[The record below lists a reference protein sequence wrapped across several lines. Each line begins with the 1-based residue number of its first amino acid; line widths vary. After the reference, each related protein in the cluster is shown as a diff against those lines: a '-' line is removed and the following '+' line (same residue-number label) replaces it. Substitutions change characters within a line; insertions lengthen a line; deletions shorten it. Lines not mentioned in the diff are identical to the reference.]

1 MGKSFLPKKA
11 TRSSLDDGPI
21 SDLVGLKTSFTLVTT
36 ERSGFPLFSVRSYS
50 DRNPHILDPKRG
62 ENTCAKSEHH
72 MKNALDTQ
80 RERIRSPLYFRIR
93 TKNPL
98 EIKVKSKLYSEPPWN
113 NQRLW
118 CWVQKSRLSYFSAR
132 LLCVLCAA
140 PRRTVWTC
148 VQRLDSPRPFRYYM
162 GVERVLKLP
171 QWSAK
176 SKERKKY
183 IFHLLIF
190 FLGVCFLYFRVEY
203 IIFSLHFK
211 YPWL

>member
-21 SDLVGLKTSFTLVTT
+21 SDLVGLKRASRWSQRRDQASLYSASVVIPTEILTFWIQSVEKTLVQ
-36 ERSGFPLFSVRSYS
+36 
-50 DRNPHILDPKRG
+50 NPSIVL
-62 ENTCAKSEHH
+62 
-72 MKNALDTQ
+72 KNALDTQ

-118 CWVQKSRLSYFSAR
+118 CTVQKSRLSYFSAR
-132 LLCVLCAA
+132 LLCVLCAE
-140 PRRTVWTC
+140 PRRSVWTC

-171 QWSAK
+171 QWGAK
-176 SKERKKY
+176 SKERKKMY
-183 IFHLLIF
+183 FSPSHIFL
-190 FLGVCFLYFRVEY
+190 RST
-203 IIFSLHFK
+203 FSLFSGWI
-211 YPWL
+211 YYFLLVF